1 MESKKMKILIPLI
14 LFSVFCL
21 GTSLEADEIY
31 QWVDQNG
38 VRHFTNTPPPP
49 GAKIVNKQQAI
60 QTDEAAVQANEQQQ
74 QQVLNEAAQQQ
85 ESQSA
90 EQAPGQQEAQAGQ
103 QVQTGSS
110 YSNSDD
116 DEGDVYVNPYVRNR
130 EELRRIYKLR
140 HRLYDETVTPLPER
154 EGGPGR
160 MR

>member
-1 MESKKMKILIPLI
+1 MEPKKMKILIPLI
-14 LFSVFCL
+14 LFSMFCL

-38 VRHFTNTPPPP
+38 VKHFTNKPPPP
-49 GAKIVNKQQAI
+49 GAKVINQQQAI
-60 QTDEAAVQANEQQQ
+60 QTDEAAVQANKQQQ

-90 EQAPGQQEAQAGQ
+90 PQAPGQQAGQ

-110 YSNSDD
+110 YSNYDD
-116 DEGDVYVNPYVRNR
+116 NEGDVYVNPDVRNR
-130 EELRRIYKLR
+130 EELRRIYKRR
-140 HRLYDETVTPLPER
+140 HRLDDEIVTPLPER
-154 EGGPGR
+154 EREPGR

>member
-1 MESKKMKILIPLI
+1 MKILIPLI
-14 LFSVFCL
+14 LFSMFCL

-38 VRHFTNTPPPP
+38 VKHFTNQPPPP
-49 GAKIVNKQQAI
+49 GAKIVNQQQAI
-60 QTDEAAVQANEQQQ
+60 QTDEAAVQANKQQQ
-74 QQVLNEAAQQQ
+74 QKVLKEAAEQQ

-90 EQAPGQQEAQAGQ
+90 PQAESQQESQAGQ

-116 DEGDVYVNPYVRNR
+116 NEGDVYVNPDVRNR
-130 EELRRIYKLR
+130 EELRRIYKRR
-140 HRLYDETVTPLPER
+140 HRLDDEIVTPLPER
-154 EGGPGR
+154 EREPGR